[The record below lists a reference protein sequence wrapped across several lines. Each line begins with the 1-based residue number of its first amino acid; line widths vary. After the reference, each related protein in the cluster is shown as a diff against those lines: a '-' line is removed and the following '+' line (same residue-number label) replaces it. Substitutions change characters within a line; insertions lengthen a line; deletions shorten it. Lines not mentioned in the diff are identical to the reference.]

1 MRRTDTSV
9 NNHKNEKDFS
19 KFFKRF
25 QRITNIK
32 PECLYVYKLYVYI
45 TVIQC

>member
-19 KFFKRF
+19 KFLKRF
-25 QRITNIK
+25 QKITK
-32 PECLYVYKLYVYI
+32 YKTRMPLCI
-45 TVIQC
+45 